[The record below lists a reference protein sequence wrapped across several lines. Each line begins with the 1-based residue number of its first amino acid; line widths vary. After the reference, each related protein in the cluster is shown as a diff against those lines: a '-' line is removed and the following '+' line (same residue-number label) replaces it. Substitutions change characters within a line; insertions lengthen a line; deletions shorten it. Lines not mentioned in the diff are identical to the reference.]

1 MNRKNI
7 FLRDL
12 VKNNDNN
19 DNNNNNNNS
28 NNRHKARECWRWR
41 NEQKENLVLIKMIK
55 KFNVYKYS

>member
-19 DNNNNNNNS
+19 NNNNNN
-28 NNRHKARECWRWR
+28 KAREC
-41 NEQKENLVLIKMIK
+41 
-55 KFNVYKYS
+55 